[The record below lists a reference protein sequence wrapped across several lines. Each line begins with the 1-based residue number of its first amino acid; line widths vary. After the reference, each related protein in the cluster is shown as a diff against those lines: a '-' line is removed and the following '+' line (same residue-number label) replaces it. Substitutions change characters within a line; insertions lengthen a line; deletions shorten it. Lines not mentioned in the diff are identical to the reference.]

1 MRVAALVV
9 LLVGLT
15 AVVSSTASGQA
26 VPPRPP
32 VDTTRPIAA
41 RIDSAVAAPSGQ
53 PDRDSVA
60 RPRELTEADTIKAPL
75 PAAYLP
81 ATMGARSSSR
91 HWTRAELFA
100 SGALTVAE
108 LLERIPGVTRMAA
121 GFIQA
126 PSALA
131 WHGDAGAVRLYV
143 DGVEREDLTPRNAGV
158 PDFQLIPVWSFEEVS
173 VEETPGELRVHA
185 RTWRVQRT
193 TAETRA
199 DVLTGSENLNLFRGF
214 FGKRSSNGLAIQV
227 AAQQAG
233 TVSRPGMDGDA
244 LGSLIRLGWAG
255 GDWSVDASSLRQGI
269 NRSVGARYFIPPA
282 TLEPKALPAFVGAS
296 SLTYLRAGWRQPNS
310 AGVWAQFVAASV
322 AAALNAPSGSV
333 GAGSSQTATP
343 TDSADTTASQGQYAV
358 SGGLNRG
365 LFRFSGTMRGRSQ
378 GGELKLAP
386 SLRAEWADTRAQ
398 VSIHAERR
406 HTGTATW
413 DVRGAASP
421 LEWLRLSA
429 AASVTEPMAG
439 GGTRSGQSADAA
451 VKWRDRWVGA
461 GIVKLASANVPGL
474 VEFDSAAGGATSPVG
489 TAFKLSATGPVWRGW
504 MASTELVRWTVSSS
518 YRPQTEVH
526 SRLWFASSFGN
537 RFPNSNF
544 HLSAGLIHDYRS
556 QLYVPKG
563 SDPIGQFA
571 SAYSVF
577 GTQLEIRIA
586 SAVISWDYRNMS
598 GTNFETFPGYLM
610 PRIASI
616 YGIRWEFWN

>member
-1 MRVAALVV
+1 VRVVAFVVGSAL
-9 LLVGLT
+9 
-15 AVVSSTASGQA
+15 ASIGAGAQA
-26 VPPRPP
+26 MPPRPP
-32 VDTTRPIAA
+32 VDTTRPVVA
-41 RIDSAVAAPSGQ
+41 RPDSAAAVSAVSAQ
-53 PDRDSVA
+53 RDSVPVRRA
-60 RPRELTEADTIKAPL
+60 LTESDTIKAPL
-75 PAAYLP
+75 PGAYLP

-143 DGVEREDLTPRNAGV
+143 DGVDREDLTPRNAGV
-158 PDFQLIPVWSFEEVS
+158 PDFQLIPLWSFEEVA

-214 FGKRSSNGLAIQV
+214 FGKRASNGLAIQV

-233 TVSRPGMDGDA
+233 TVSAPGMDGDA
-244 LGSLIRLGWAG
+244 LGSLVRLGWAG
-255 GDWSVDASSLRQGI
+255 GDWSVDVSSLRQGI

-282 TLEPKALPAFVGAS
+282 TLEPKALPAFVGSS
-296 SLTYLRAGWRQPNS
+296 SLTYLRAGWRQPS
-310 AGVWAQFVAASV
+310 SSGAWAQFVAASV
-322 AAALNAPSGSV
+322 AAVLKAQNGTSSA
-333 GAGSSQTATP
+333 GASQTAAAA
-343 TDSADTTASQGQYAV
+343 DSADTTASQGQYAFT
-358 SGGLNRG
+358 GGLNRG

-386 SLRAEWADTRAQ
+386 SLRAEWADPRAQ
-398 VSIHAERR
+398 LSAFVERR
-406 HTGTATW
+406 YTGTATW
-413 DVRGAASP
+413 SLRGAASP
-421 LEWLRLSA
+421 VEWVRVSA

-439 GGTRSGQSADAA
+439 GGTRAGQSADLAIR
-451 VKWRDRWVGA
+451 WRARWIGGGV
-461 GIVKLASANVPGL
+461 VKLASASVPGL
-474 VEFDSAAGGATSPVG
+474 GEFDSTAGGATSPAG
-489 TAFKLSATGPVWRGW
+489 TAFKVSATGPVWRGW
-504 MASTELVRWTVSSS
+504 MASSEFTRWAASSS
-518 YRPQTEVH
+518 YRPQTEAH

-537 RFPNSNF
+537 RFPKSNF
-544 HLSAGLIHDYRS
+544 YLSAGLIHDYRS

-571 SAYSVF
+571 GAYSVF

-586 SAVISWDYRNMS
+586 SAVISWDYRNIA

-610 PRIASI
+610 PRIASV

>member
-1 MRVAALVV
+1 MRLAAFVLVSAVA
-9 LLVGLT
+9 
-15 AVVSSTASGQA
+15 SSTAFGQA

-32 VDTTRPIAA
+32 VDTTRPSTA
-41 RIDSAVAAPSGQ
+41 RVDSAAAAPASVQ
-53 PDRDSVA
+53 RDSA
-60 RPRELTEADTIKAPL
+60 NRRRDLTEADTIKAPL

-81 ATMGARSSSR
+81 ATMGARSTSR
-91 HWTRAELFA
+91 HWTRAELFS

-121 GFIQA
+121 GFIHA

-131 WHGDAGAVRLYV
+131 WHGDAGAVRLFV
-143 DGVEREDLTPRNAGV
+143 DGVEREELTPRNAGV

-214 FGKRSSNGLAIQV
+214 FGKRSANGLAVQV

-244 LGSLIRLGWAG
+244 LGSLVRLGWVG

-282 TLEPKALPAFVGAS
+282 TLEPKALPPFVGS
-296 SLTYLRAGWRQPNS
+296 SSISYLRAGWRQPTVTG
-310 AGVWAQFVAASV
+310 AWAQFVAASV
-322 AAALNAPSGSV
+322 ASALTAQSSTS
-333 GAGSSQTATP
+333 GSSQTTAAA
-343 TDSADTTASQGQYAV
+343 DSADTTASQGQYAF
-358 SGGLNRG
+358 SSGLNRG
-365 LFRFSGTMRGRSQ
+365 LFRFSGTLRGRSQ
-378 GGELKLAP
+378 GGDFQLAP

-398 VSIHAERR
+398 LSAHVERR
-406 HTGTATW
+406 YTGTATW
-413 DVRGAASP
+413 DVRGAVSP
-421 LEWLRLSA
+421 MDWLRVSA
-429 AASVTEPMAG
+429 SASVTEPMAR
-439 GGTRSGQSADAA
+439 GGTRAGQSADAA
-451 VKWRDRWVGA
+451 LRWRGRWVGA
-461 GIVKLASANVPGL
+461 GVVKLASANVPGL
-474 VEFDSAAGGATSPVG
+474 VEYDSMAVGATAPAG
-489 TAFKLSATGPVWRGW
+489 TGLKVSATGPVWGEW
-504 MASTELVRWTVSSS
+504 SASTELMRWTASSS
-518 YRPQTEVH
+518 YRPQTETH
-526 SRLWFASSFGN
+526 SRLWFASNFAN
-537 RFPNSNF
+537 RFPQANF
-544 HLSAGLIHDYRS
+544 HLSAALIHDYRS

-586 SAVISWDYRNMS
+586 SAVISWDYRNMTGKS
-598 GTNFETFPGYLM
+598 FETFPGYLM
-610 PRIASI
+610 PRIASV